1 MPFSLQG
8 LGLSL
13 TVERS
18 SNSDSKPVET
28 VINSILAHLSAMPF
42 PNSPP
47 LLQPTAKSSCLSAA
61 ELI

>member
-13 TVERS
+13 IVKRS
-18 SNSDSKPVET
+18 SSSDSKPVKT
-28 VINSILAHLSAMPF
+28 VIDSILAHLSVVPLLS
-42 PNSPP
+42 SPP
-47 LLQPTAKSSCLSAA
+47 LFQPIAKSSCLSAA